1 MLTSEILRLLRETDL
16 PSLSDAQLRPAGE
29 PAPRKLNMMRRA
41 RIRNTAKASGFLRS
55 LLLAIAIATI
65 GGGNAYPGG
74 LVLVAADSAPT
85 AYMQDG
91 KPSGILV
98 DVVTAAF
105 RRTGHQFEIQLMP
118 WARCL
123 AEIRSGRVD
132 GIFSV
137 FKLPERNE
145 FLTYTSVPI
154 ITQVEAFFVPAD
166 SDVKFGGDV
175 NQLGGLRIG
184 TIRGT
189 SYGIKVDSALKSG
202 VWSTVVE
209 TNNVDSLVGMLV
221 LKRIDLAVGYRHVVF
236 EAATKQ
242 GDLNK
247 IRELS
252 PDIDEIPSYL
262 AFSKKRDYSEVIADF
277 DRALTSMKNDHSFE
291 AIYEKY
297 LGPAKSEH

>member
-1 MLTSEILRLLRETDL
+1 
-16 PSLSDAQLRPAGE
+16 
-29 PAPRKLNMMRRA
+29 MMRIA
-41 RIRNTAKASGFLRS
+41 RIHSSARSSGSLRS
-55 LLLAIAIATI
+55 LLLAIVIAAM
-65 GGGNAYPGG
+65 GCGHAYSAG

-91 KPSGILV
+91 KPTGILV

-105 RRTGHQFEIQLMP
+105 QRTGHQFEIQLMP

-137 FKLPERNE
+137 FKLPEREE
-145 FLTYTSVPI
+145 FLTYTSVPV

-166 SDVKFGGDV
+166 SDLKFGGEV
-175 NQLGGLRIG
+175 GQLAGLRIG

-189 SYGIKVDSALKSG
+189 SYGIKVDSALKTG

-236 EAATKQ
+236 EAATKK
-242 GDLNK
+242 GDLDK

-262 AFSKKRDYSEVIADF
+262 AFSKKRDYSEIIASF
-277 DRALTSMKNDHSFE
+277 DQALTSMKNDHSFD
-291 AIYEKY
+291 AIYAKY
-297 LGPAKSEH
+297 LGAAKSEH

>member
-1 MLTSEILRLLRETDL
+1 M
-16 PSLSDAQLRPAGE
+16 GC
-29 PAPRKLNMMRRA
+29 
-41 RIRNTAKASGFLRS
+41 
-55 LLLAIAIATI
+55 
-65 GGGNAYPGG
+65 GNAYPGA

-105 RRTGHQFEIQLMP
+105 QRTGHPFEIQLMP

-137 FKLPERNE
+137 FNLPERKE
-145 FLTYTSVPI
+145 FLTYTSVPV

-166 SDVKFGGDV
+166 SDLKFSGDLS
-175 NQLGGLRIG
+175 QLAGLRIG
-184 TIRGT
+184 IIRGT

-209 TNNVDSLVGMLV
+209 TNNVDSLVGMLI

-262 AFSKKRDYSEVIADF
+262 AFSNKRDYAEVIANF
-277 DRALTSMKNDHSFE
+277 DRALTSMKNAHSFD

-297 LGPAKSEH
+297 LGPHKSGQSGQ

>member
-1 MLTSEILRLLRETDL
+1 MI
-16 PSLSDAQLRPAGE
+16 
-29 PAPRKLNMMRRA
+29 RRA
-41 RIRNTAKASGFLRS
+41 RIRISTRWSGFLRS
-55 LLLAIAIATI
+55 FLSAIAMVAMCC
-65 GGGNAYPGG
+65 GNAYPAG

-105 RRTGHQFEIQLMP
+105 QRTGHQFEIQLMP

-137 FKLPERNE
+137 FKLPERAE

-154 ITQVEAFFVPAD
+154 ITQVEAFFVPVD
-166 SDVKFGGDV
+166 SDLKFGGDV

-209 TNNVDSLVGMLV
+209 SNNVDSLVGMLV
-221 LKRIDLAVGYRHVVF
+221 LKRIDLAVGYRHVVL
-236 EAATKQ
+236 ETAIKR
-242 GDLNK
+242 GELNK

-291 AIYEKY
+291 AIYAKY
-297 LGPAKSEH
+297 LGSTKSAP

>member
-1 MLTSEILRLLRETDL
+1 
-16 PSLSDAQLRPAGE
+16 
-29 PAPRKLNMMRRA
+29 MMRNERV
-41 RIRNTAKASGFLRS
+41 RHSVKSSGSSISFLFA
-55 LLLAIAIATI
+55 LAIATL
-65 GGGNAYPGG
+65 GCDHAYPAG

-85 AYMQDG
+85 ADMENG
-91 KPSGILV
+91 RPSGLLV
-98 DVVTAAF
+98 DVVTEAF
-105 RRTGHQFEIQLMP
+105 QRTGYQFEIQLMP

-166 SDVKFGGDV
+166 SDAKFDGDV
-175 NQLGGLRIG
+175 SKLGGFRIG

-189 SYGIKVDSALKSG
+189 SYGLKVDSALKTG

-221 LKRIDLAVGYRHVVF
+221 LKRIDIAVGYRHVVL
-236 EAATKQ
+236 EAARKK

-252 PDIDEIPSYL
+252 PAIDEIPSYL
-262 AFSKKRDYSEVIADF
+262 AFTKQRDFSEVITSF
-277 DRALTSMKNDHSFE
+277 DRALTAMKNVHRFE

-297 LGPAKSEH
+297 LGRQKPDN